1 MDLVPWPSSEYKA
14 GVDLVLIQTSLALS
28 WKFSSKNTY
37 QHKKNL
43 IYIIKQE
50 SLYQNK
56 VNSSLASI
64 YNCNSAPDAVWILYS
79 LHRRGSKGYGASE
92 LGGGGGESFCFGTCT
107 HFAQRKSNKTSL
119 NLCGEEGIV

>member
-1 MDLVPWPSSEYKA
+1 MDLVPWPSSEYEA
-14 GVDLVLIQTSLALS
+14 EVDLVLIQTSLALS

-64 YNCNSAPDAVWILYS
+64 YKCNSAPDAVWILYS

-92 LGGGGGESFCFGTCT
+92 LGGGGESFCFGACT
-107 HFAQRKSNKTSL
+107 HVAQRKSNKTSL

>member
-1 MDLVPWPSSEYKA
+1 MDLVPWPSSEYEA
-14 GVDLVLIQTSLALS
+14 EVDLVLIQTSLALS

-64 YNCNSAPDAVWILYS
+64 YKCNSAPDAVWILYS
-79 LHRRGSKGYGASE
+79 LHRRGSKGYGANE
-92 LGGGGGESFCFGTCT
+92 LGAGGESFCFGACT

>member
-1 MDLVPWPSSEYKA
+1 MNLVPWPSSEYEA
-14 GVDLVLIQTSLALS
+14 EVDLVLIQTSLALS

-43 IYIIKQE
+43 IYIIKQG

-64 YNCNSAPDAVWILYS
+64 YKCNSAPDAVWILYS

-92 LGGGGGESFCFGTCT
+92 LGGGG
-107 HFAQRKSNKTSL
+107 A
-119 NLCGEEGIV
+119 NLSVLAPALTLRSGNPIRRH

>member
-1 MDLVPWPSSEYKA
+1 MDLVPWPSSEYEA

-64 YNCNSAPDAVWILYS
+64 YKCNSAPDAVWILYS

-92 LGGGGGESFCFGTCT
+92 LGGGGGESFCFGACT

>member
-1 MDLVPWPSSEYKA
+1 MDLVPWPSSEYEA
-14 GVDLVLIQTSLALS
+14 EADLVLIQTSLALS

-64 YNCNSAPDAVWILYS
+64 CKCNRAPDCSVDLVLSPSQRFKGVW
-79 LHRRGSKGYGASE
+79 
-92 LGGGGGESFCFGTCT
+92 GE
-107 HFAQRKSNKTSL
+107 
-119 NLCGEEGIV
+119 